1 MIHLSRRGLPFV
13 IIIIPTCYFIT
24 VYRERRERE
33 KEGRR
38 AKLGLRLIKL
48 TNQLGRDIMYVSS
61 DERRWDHASPIPSRE
76 VASTSFATLTG
87 FSFLV
92 LIFWKE
98 MGGKTRDK
106 FLLLLATVKRYD
118 KFSRLKKKE
127 KYTRVRSADRFCG
140 ICNAPYLLTSF
151 PRSCIE

>member
-1 MIHLSRRGLPFV
+1 
-13 IIIIPTCYFIT
+13 
-24 VYRERRERE
+24 
-33 KEGRR
+33 
-38 AKLGLRLIKL
+38 
-48 TNQLGRDIMYVSS
+48 
-61 DERRWDHASPIPSRE
+61 
-76 VASTSFATLTG
+76 
-87 FSFLV
+87 
-92 LIFWKE
+92 

-106 FLLLLATVKRYD
+106 FLLLFATVKRYD

>member
-61 DERRWDHASPIPSRE
+61 DERR
-76 VASTSFATLTG
+76 
-87 FSFLV
+87 
-92 LIFWKE
+92 
-98 MGGKTRDK
+98 
-106 FLLLLATVKRYD
+106 
-118 KFSRLKKKE
+118 
-127 KYTRVRSADRFCG
+127 
-140 ICNAPYLLTSF
+140 
-151 PRSCIE
+151 

>member
-1 MIHLSRRGLPFV
+1 MIHLSQQRLPFV

-24 VYRERRERE
+24 VYREKRER
-33 KEGRR
+33 EGRR

-92 LIFWKE
+92 LIFRKE

-106 FLLLLATVKRYD
+106 FLLFATVKRYD